1 MASNPARMTE
11 MDKPTIDLTG
21 KAAFVTG
28 GGGGIGRSAA
38 LALAAAGADVAVIDV
53 VPERCEEVAARI
65 REMGRKAI
73 GIVGNVMETATVDDA
88 VAAAASEFGRLDILV
103 NNAGGVTWR
112 AFTDLSE
119 KNWRRHID
127 LNLVSNL
134 AATSAAIPH
143 MIAAGGGAIINVTSI
158 EASRAAPG
166 YAVYAACKAGINNLT
181 RTLAV
186 ELAEHAIRVN
196 AIAPDFTVTP
206 GTMGN
211 FTGAVDE
218 STWPAMTGE
227 RAEILRRRIP
237 AGRAGIDRECGALI
251 AFLAAPIASYITG
264 TIIPVDGGTW
274 ASGGWIRNDSG
285 KWVLPPE
292 MPRQG

>member
-1 MASNPARMTE
+1 
-11 MDKPTIDLTG
+11 MDRPEIDLTG
-21 KAAFVTG
+21 KVALITG
-28 GGGGIGRSAA
+28 GGGGIGRASA

-53 VPERCEEVAARI
+53 IPERCEEVVARV
-65 REMGRKAI
+65 RGMGRRAL
-73 GIVGNVMETATVDDA
+73 GIPGNVMDTQVIYDA
-88 VAAAASEFGRLDILV
+88 VAATASEFGRLDLLV

-112 AFTDLSE
+112 AFSDLAE

-143 MIAAGGGAIINVTSI
+143 LIVAGGGAIVNVTSI
-158 EASRAAPG
+158 EGARAAPG

-186 ELAEHAIRVN
+186 ELSEHGIRVN
-196 AIAPDFTVTP
+196 AIAPDFTRTP
-206 GTMGN
+206 GTQGN
-211 FTGAVDE
+211 FTGPVDE
-218 STWPAMTGE
+218 STWPELTPE
-227 RAEILRRRIP
+227 RADILRRRIP
-237 AGRAGIDRECGALI
+237 AGRAGIDTECGNLV
-251 AFLAAPIASYITG
+251 AFLSSNLASYITG

-274 ASGGWIRNDSG
+274 ASGGWIRSDSG

-292 MPRQG
+292 MPR

>member
-1 MASNPARMTE
+1 M
-11 MDKPTIDLTG
+11 MDRPEIDLTG
-21 KAAFVTG
+21 KVALITG
-28 GGGGIGRSAA
+28 GGGGIGRASA

-53 VPERCEEVAARI
+53 IPERCEEVAARVQ
-65 REMGRKAI
+65 EMGRRAL
-73 GIVGNVMETATVDDA
+73 GIPGNVMDTQAVYVAIAETIAK
-88 VAAAASEFGRLDILV
+88 FGRIDLLI

-112 AFTDLSE
+112 AFTDLAE

-143 MIAAGGGAIINVTSI
+143 MIAAGGGAIVNVTSI
-158 EASRAAPG
+158 EGARAAPG

-186 ELAEHAIRVN
+186 ELSEHGIRVN
-196 AIAPDFTVTP
+196 AIAPDFTRTP
-206 GTMGN
+206 GTQGN
-211 FTGAVDE
+211 FTGPVDE
-218 STWPAMTGE
+218 SIWPELTPE
-227 RAEILRRRIP
+227 RADVLRRRIP
-237 AGRAGIDRECGALI
+237 AGRAGIDTECGNLV
-251 AFLAAPIASYITG
+251 AFLSSNLASYITG

-274 ASGGWIRNDSG
+274 ASGGWIRSDSG

-292 MPRQG
+292 MPR

>member
-1 MASNPARMTE
+1 MIEAPVIS
-11 MDKPTIDLTG
+11 LSG
-21 KAAFVTG
+21 KVAFVTG

-38 LALAAAGADVAVIDV
+38 LALAAAGADVAMIDV
-53 VPERCEEVAARI
+53 IPERCDEVVAQVRSL
-65 REMGRKAI
+65 GRKAI
-73 GIVGNVMETATVDDA
+73 GIPGNVMETDTVRNAVNA
-88 VAAAASEFGRLDILV
+88 VATEFGRLDILV

-112 AFTDLSE
+112 AFSDLAE

-127 LNLVSNL
+127 LNLISNL
-134 AATSAAIPH
+134 AATSEALPH
-143 MIAAGGGAIINVTSI
+143 MIAAGGGAIVNVTSI

-186 ELAEHAIRVN
+186 ELSEHAIRVN
-196 AIAPDFTVTP
+196 AIAPDFTLTP
-206 GTMGN
+206 GTQGN
-211 FTGAVDE
+211 FSGPVDE
-218 STWPAMTGE
+218 SKWPTRTPE
-227 RAEILRRRIP
+227 QHDVLRRRIP
-237 AGRAGIDRECGALI
+237 LGRAGIDHECGNLV
-251 AFLAAPIASYITG
+251 AFLASPLASYITG

-292 MPRQG
+292 MPR

>member
-1 MASNPARMTE
+1 ME
-11 MDKPTIDLTG
+11 KPQIDLSG
-21 KAAFVTG
+21 KTAFVTG
-28 GGGGIGRSAA
+28 GGGGIGRASA
-38 LALAAAGADVAVIDV
+38 LALAAAGADVAVIDIV
-53 VPERCEEVAARI
+53 SERCDEVVGQVQA
-65 REMGRKAI
+65 MGRKAL
-73 GIVGNVMETATVDDA
+73 GITGNVMDTQVVSDA
-88 VAAAASEFGRLDILV
+88 VAAAAAEFGRLDILV

-112 AFTDLSE
+112 AFSDLAE

-127 LNLVSNL
+127 LNLVSNF

-143 MIAAGGGAIINVTSI
+143 LIAAGGGAIVNVTSI

-186 ELAEHAIRVN
+186 ELSEHAIRVN

-211 FTGAVDE
+211 FTGPVDE
-218 STWPAMTGE
+218 GAWPDMGGE
-227 RAEILRRRIP
+227 RGEILRRRIP
-237 AGRAGIDRECGALI
+237 AGRAGIDHECGNLV
-251 AFLAAPIASYITG
+251 AFLASPLASYITG

-274 ASGGWIRNDSG
+274 ASGGWIRSDSG

>member
-1 MASNPARMTE
+1 ME
-11 MDKPTIDLTG
+11 KPEINLSG

-28 GGGGIGRSAA
+28 GGGGIGRASA

-53 VPERCEEVAARI
+53 VPERCDEVCSAVRA
-65 REMGRKAI
+65 MGRRAL
-73 GIVGNVMETATVDDA
+73 GISGNVMETAVLTDA
-88 VAAAASEFGRLDILV
+88 VEAAAAEFGRLDLLV

-112 AFTDLSE
+112 AFSDLAE

-143 MIAAGGGAIINVTSI
+143 LIAAGGGAIVNVTSI

-186 ELAEHAIRVN
+186 ELSEHGIRVN

-211 FTGAVDE
+211 FTGPVDE
-218 STWPAMTGE
+218 STWPPMTGE
-227 RAEILRRRIP
+227 RADIMRRRIP
-237 AGRAGIDRECGALI
+237 AGRAGIDHECGNLV
-251 AFLAAPIASYITG
+251 AFLASPMASYITG

-274 ASGGWIRNDSG
+274 ASGGWIRSDSG

>member
-1 MASNPARMTE
+1 ME
-11 MDKPTIDLTG
+11 KPEINLSG

-28 GGGGIGRSAA
+28 GGGGIGRASA

-53 VPERCEEVAARI
+53 VPERCDEVCSAVRGL
-65 REMGRKAI
+65 GRRAL
-73 GIVGNVMETATVDDA
+73 GIPGNVMETAVLTDA
-88 VAAAASEFGRLDILV
+88 VEAAAAEFGRLDVLV

-112 AFTDLSE
+112 AFSDLAE

-143 MIAAGGGAIINVTSI
+143 LIAAGGGAIVNVTSI

-181 RTLAV
+181 RSLAV
-186 ELAEHAIRVN
+186 ELSEHGIRVN

-211 FTGAVDE
+211 FTGPVDE
-218 STWPAMTGE
+218 STWPPMTGE
-227 RAEILRRRIP
+227 RADIMRRRIP
-237 AGRAGIDRECGALI
+237 AGRAGIDHECGNLV
-251 AFLAAPIASYITG
+251 AFLASPMASYITG

-274 ASGGWIRNDSG
+274 ASGGWIRSDSG